1 MKLNVECED
10 LKDLIKLGH
19 LVSQYVVGM
28 EGNISKK
35 TNRGFL
41 IKGSG
46 SKLFSLTETDFVE
59 YDVKLNQLNNFEK
72 KGSMELGFHSFL
84 LQYPEINY
92 VCHTHPTNTL
102 KILCSK
108 FSKKFSETRLF
119 PDQVVFNGEKSC
131 LIDYKKPGDDLC
143 QEISKKFKEFIS
155 FEKKMPKLILLKN
168 HGIITFGKTIDE
180 CYISTQICEKS
191 AEIFTTFMGNNNL
204 NKLSKIEISDLLND
218 NNEKYRQ
225 SLL

>member
-1 MKLNVECED
+1 MKLKAECED
-10 LKDLIKLGH
+10 LEDLIKLGH

-59 YDVKLNQLNNFEK
+59 YDTQLNQLNNFNK
-72 KGSMELGFHSFL
+72 KASMELGFHFFL
-84 LQYPEINY
+84 LGYPEINF

-102 KILCSK
+102 KILCSNYSK
-108 FSKKFSETRLF
+108 EFSKFRLF

-131 LIDYKKPGDDLC
+131 LVKYKTPGDQLAK
-143 QEISKKFKEFIS
+143 EISKEVKKFIGKER
-155 FEKKMPKLILLKN
+155 KLPKLILLEN
-168 HGIITFGKTIDE
+168 HGIITMGKTLDE
-180 CYISTQICEKS
+180 CVISTQICEKS
-191 AEIFTTFMGNNNL
+191 AEIFTSLISLGNY
-204 NKLSKIEISDLLND
+204 NKLSKNEIKKINND
-218 NNEKYRQ
+218 KNEKYRQ